1 MRQFQG
7 MKPLRSTVYLFTCGS
22 ADFKGFSLHQDGA
35 NLPTLCGAP
44 ERSWRF
50 VRAIPT
56 STADLRPF
64 AGDVQVALREP
75 EDPRLSHR
83 AQHGRAETDHSQN
96 STTGL
101 ASATITNAICMI
113 SGRSCWGSRGSCRFS
128 ILISLSLLSRASGG
142 LRGSLA

>member
-50 VRAIPT
+50 VRAIPM

-64 AGDVQVALREP
+64 AGDVQVALANLKTRGYHIAHNTGALRRITAKIAQQVSQA
-75 EDPRLSHR
+75 PRSPT
-83 AQHGRAETDHSQN
+83 Q
-96 STTGL
+96 
-101 ASATITNAICMI
+101 
-113 SGRSCWGSRGSCRFS
+113 S
-128 ILISLSLLSRASGG
+128 I
-142 LRGSLA
+142 

>member
-7 MKPLRSTVYLFTCGS
+7 MKPLRSTIYLFTCGN

-50 VRAIPT
+50 VRAIPM

-64 AGDVQVALREP
+64 AGEVQVALANLKTRGYHIAHNRGAVRRVTKIA
-75 EDPRLSHR
+75 PRVLQAPGSPTR
-83 AQHGRAETDHSQN
+83 DAIRFGTKNSIPRFAPKQN
-96 STTGL
+96 G
-101 ASATITNAICMI
+101 
-113 SGRSCWGSRGSCRFS
+113 
-128 ILISLSLLSRASGG
+128 
-142 LRGSLA
+142 